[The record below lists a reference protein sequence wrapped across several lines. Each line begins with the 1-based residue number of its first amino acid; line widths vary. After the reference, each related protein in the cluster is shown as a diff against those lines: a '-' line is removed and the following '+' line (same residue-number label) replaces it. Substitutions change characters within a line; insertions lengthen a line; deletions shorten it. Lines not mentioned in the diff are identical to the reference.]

1 MKNIQ
6 TILVNAFVGIIIGL
20 ISLLPFLGWLYS
32 GHGMVQYWWTEKFM
46 VVGSIWG
53 VICGMVF
60 SLLPQ
65 TLKIPLS
72 RRVMVGIAV
81 GGFSGIVFYLIGDI
95 AFNSNDGLWTII
107 SRSLLGLVYGI
118 IGGAVCALT
127 LGIIYRL
134 FEWIRINKGSK
145 DSFNQSGKVHFK
157 ERILNAFIGFVT
169 TMTTGWFL
177 LTLVGQIILIR
188 VGLIYLHMIIWF
200 YPLPIV
206 FGFITAIIVFIK
218 PFRKELLEKSMDGL
232 RNGISFSLLS
242 VLYYII
248 LIGMTL
254 AFPLQKPEIF
264 NTLSLTDFFLFIII
278 VFTVCFGIIEG
289 MTTAVFEELFINLKN
304 KLKSN
309 SNKINN

>member
-20 ISLLPFLGWLYS
+20 ISLLPFLGWLS
-32 GHGMVQYWWTEKFM
+32 FGHGMVEIWWTEKFM
-46 VVGSIWG
+46 VAGSIWG
-53 VICGMVF
+53 VICGIVF
-60 SLLPQ
+60 SILPQ
-65 TLKIPLS
+65 ISKIPLS
-72 RRVMVGIAV
+72 RRIMVGVVV
-81 GGFSGIVFYLIGDI
+81 GGFSGIVFFLIGDI
-95 AFNSNDGLWTII
+95 AFNSHDSIWSILT
-107 SRSLLGLVYGI
+107 RSLLGFVYGI
-118 IGGAVCALT
+118 IGGGVCALA

-134 FEWIRINKGSK
+134 FTWIRIKK
-145 DSFNQSGKVHFK
+145 DTQDSINQSRKVNFK
-157 ERILNAFIGFVT
+157 ERILNAFIGFVIA
-169 TMTTGWFL
+169 MSIGWFM
-177 LTLVGQIILIR
+177 LTLVGQIILFR
-188 VGLIYLHMIIWF
+188 VGFMYLHMIIWF

-264 NTLSLTDFFLFIII
+264 NTLGLTGFFLFIII

-289 MTTAVFEELFINLKN
+289 MTTAVFEEMFINIKN
-304 KLKSN
+304 KLESD